1 MSEADSAGGATAS
14 GGIDEEEGGDTFSG
28 RLGLIFATIGAAIG
42 TGNIWR
48 FPRMVGANG
57 GGSFLVPWLIFLFVW
72 SVPLIIAE
80 FAIGK
85 RSRVGTVGSFR
96 IFAGRRFAWMGLWTA
111 WISTAIGFYYAVV
124 TGWCLNYFRLA
135 VSGGLNSSVDTTEVW
150 NNFLA
155 NPGLVIF
162 FQFLAVIITMAAIW
176 KGAKAIEKVNVTLM
190 VSLFILLFAAL
201 ILALI
206 MDFEDGTLDG
216 FVYMF
221 TIQPEYLV
229 KPETW
234 INGLAQSAWSC
245 SAGMGMAI
253 TYSVY
258 MRKDE
263 DTTLNAATMCLANNS
278 ISIIAGLTVM
288 MAVFSVLADPLSAV
302 SGGSSAITFLVL
314 PEVFAQAPGGPI
326 VQVTMVAMFFL
337 ALSFAALTSMISTVE
352 LCVRN
357 FVDHGIDRNVAVPAT
372 GAAIFLFGLPSAAL
386 WILIDDSTGVAF
398 PQFLEV
404 QDHIWGYG
412 LMFSGL
418 FIAYSIW
425 KYGWSRYRVW
435 QDENGLTGFNFRDY
449 LDHGVSSFRDDFI
462 NTGDNDWWIGK
473 WWDYIMYLG
482 FPLMF
487 SVLMISYFG
496 DLLFNVHEPWNPTN
510 PHGISIILLFW
521 GITAG
526 IFISLNRYV
535 LVNKMVRTG
544 GEGFPLWII
553 SGDWRL
559 EPRPLYRNVPAG
571 ADAAVEMLPGGDDPF
586 ILHAGDDLPPTF
598 IDDDGKEWQ
607 TSGPGGSGG
616 GSVGGGSSA
625 SVIDAEIA

>member
-1 MSEADSAGGATAS
+1 MSEEKTGS
-14 GGIDEEEGGDTFSG
+14 DEFSG

-57 GGSFLVPWLIFLFVW
+57 GGSFLVPWLIFLFLW

-80 FAIGK
+80 FALGK
-85 RSRVGTVGSFR
+85 RSRTGTVGTFR
-96 IFAGRRFAWMGLWTA
+96 IFAGNRFAWMGLWTA

-124 TGWCLNYFRLA
+124 TGWCINYFQTAIR
-135 VSGGLNSSVDTTEVW
+135 GGLGSEVDTVQVW
-150 NNFLA
+150 NDFLQD
-155 NPGLVIF
+155 PTQVIF
-162 FQFLAVIITMAAIW
+162 FQSLSVLITMAAIW

-201 ILALI
+201 FLSFV
-206 MDFEDGTLDG
+206 MDLDDGTLDG

-221 TIQPEYLV
+221 SIQPEYLTQ
-229 KPETW
+229 PETW
-234 INGLAQSAWSC
+234 INGLSQSAWSC

-288 MAVFSVLADPLSAV
+288 MAVFSVSDDPLGAV

-314 PEVFAQAPGGPI
+314 PEVFAQAPGGPV
-326 VQVTMVAMFFL
+326 VQLLMVTMFFL

-357 FVDHGIDRNVAVPAT
+357 FVDHGIERQKAVGFT
-372 GAAIFLFGLPSAAL
+372 TLAIFLFGLPSAAL
-386 WILIDDSTGVAF
+386 WILVDPDTGVAF

-425 KYGWSRYRVW
+425 KYGWNRYRVW
-435 QDENGLTGFNFRDY
+435 QSENDITGFNIRDY
-449 LDHGVSSFRDDFI
+449 LDNGVSSFRDDFI

-482 FPLMF
+482 FPIMF
-487 SVLMISYFG
+487 SVLILSYFS
-496 DLLFNVHEPWNPTN
+496 DLIFNVANPWDPTN
-510 PHGISIILLFW
+510 ADGITIILLFW

-526 IFISLNRYV
+526 LFISMNKYI
-535 LVNKMVRTG
+535 LVNRVLSMNG
-544 GEGFPLWII
+544 SIWPPNW
-553 SGDWRL
+553 DL
-559 EPRPLYRNVPAG
+559 EPRPLYRNVPEG
-571 ADAAVEMLPGGDDPF
+571 AEVSIDTLPGGEDPF
-586 ILHAGDDLPPTF
+586 IVEVGNSLPETF
-598 IDDDGKEWQ
+598 INDYGETQ
-607 TSGPGGSGG
+607 THTLHLQS
-616 GSVGGGSSA
+616 
-625 SVIDAEIA
+625 

>member
-1 MSEADSAGGATAS
+1 MSEGGS
-14 GGIDEEEGGDTFSG
+14 DEFSG

-57 GGSFLVPWLIFLFVW
+57 GGSFLVPWVIFLFLW

-80 FAIGK
+80 FALGK
-85 RSRVGTVGSFR
+85 RSRTGTVGTFR
-96 IFAGRRFAWMGLWTA
+96 IFAGNRFAWMGLWTA

-124 TGWCLNYFRLA
+124 TGWCINYFQTAIR
-135 VSGGLNSSVDTTEVW
+135 GGLGSEVDTVEVW
-150 NNFLA
+150 NSFLN
-155 NPGLVIF
+155 NPLEVVF
-162 FQFLAVIITMAAIW
+162 FQAIAVAITMLAIW
-176 KGAKAIEKVNVTLM
+176 KGAKAIEKVNVGLM
-190 VSLFILLFAAL
+190 ISLFVLLFAAL
-201 ILALI
+201 FLAFV
-206 MDFEDGTLDG
+206 MDLDDGSLDG

-221 TIQPEYLV
+221 SIQPEYLMQ
-229 KPETW
+229 PETW
-234 INGLAQSAWSC
+234 INGLSQSAWSC

-288 MAVFSVLADPLSAV
+288 MAVFAVVDDPLAAV

-314 PEVFAQAPGGPI
+314 PEVFAQAPGGPF
-326 VQVTMVAMFFL
+326 VQLTMVTMFFL

-357 FVDHGIDRNVAVPAT
+357 FVDHGIDRPKAVGFT
-372 GAAIFLFGLPSAAL
+372 SIAIFLFGLPSAGL
-386 WILIDDSTGVAF
+386 WILVDDSTGVVF

-425 KYGWSRYRVW
+425 KYGWNRYRVW
-435 QDENGLTGFNFRDY
+435 QEENDIEGFDFRDY

-487 SVLMISYFG
+487 SVLILSYFG
-496 DLLFNVHEPWNPTN
+496 DMLINVENPWDPTN
-510 PHGISIILLFW
+510 ANGISIILLFW
-521 GITAG
+521 GVTAG
-526 IFISLNRYV
+526 LFIGLNRYII
-535 LVNKMVRTG
+535 VNRMVPTTDD
-544 GEGFPLWII
+544 FWLLAIL
-553 SGDWRL
+553 SGNYRL
-559 EPRPLYRNVPAG
+559 EPRPLYRNVPEG
-571 ADAAVEMLPGGDDPF
+571 AEVSIETLPGGEDPY
-586 ILHAGDDLPPTF
+586 IVQAGDKLPATF
-598 IDDDGKEWQ
+598 VDDYGE
-607 TSGPGGSGG
+607 TRSHTG
-616 GSVGGGSSA
+616 A
-625 SVIDAEIA
+625 TLDAEIV

>member
-1 MSEADSAGGATAS
+1 MQAKDEAGS
-14 GGIDEEEGGDTFSG
+14 DEFSG

-57 GGSFLVPWLIFLFVW
+57 GGSFLVPWLIFLFLW

-80 FAIGK
+80 FALGK
-85 RSRVGTVGSFR
+85 RSRTGTVGTFR
-96 IFAGRRFAWMGLWTA
+96 IFAGNRFAWMGLWTA

-124 TGWCLNYFRLA
+124 TGWCINYFQTAIR
-135 VSGGLNSSVDTTEVW
+135 GGLGSEVDTVQVW
-150 NNFLA
+150 NDFLQD
-155 NPGLVIF
+155 PSQVIF
-162 FQFLAVIITMAAIW
+162 FQTLSVLITMAAIW

-201 ILALI
+201 FLSFV
-206 MDFEDGTLDG
+206 MDLDDGTLDG

-221 TIQPEYLV
+221 SIQPEYLTQ
-229 KPETW
+229 PETW
-234 INGLAQSAWSC
+234 INGLSQSAWSC

-288 MAVFSVLADPLSAV
+288 MAVFSVSDDPLGAV

-314 PEVFAQAPGGPI
+314 PEVFAQAPGGPV
-326 VQVTMVAMFFL
+326 VQLLMVTMFFL

-357 FVDHGIDRNVAVPAT
+357 FVDHGIERQKAVGFT
-372 GAAIFLFGLPSAAL
+372 TLAIFLFGVPSAAL
-386 WILIDDSTGVAF
+386 WILVDPETGVAF

-425 KYGWSRYRVW
+425 KYGWNRYRVW
-435 QDENGLTGFNFRDY
+435 QDENDITGFSLRDY
-449 LDHGVSSFRDDFI
+449 LDNGVSSFRDDFI

-482 FPLMF
+482 FPIMF
-487 SVLMISYFG
+487 GVLILSYFS
-496 DLLFNVHEPWNPTN
+496 DLILNVSNPWDPTN
-510 PHGISIILLFW
+510 ADGITIILLFW
-521 GITAG
+521 GVTAG
-526 IFISLNRYV
+526 LFISMNKYI
-535 LVNKMVRTG
+535 LVNRVLSMNGTIW
-544 GEGFPLWII
+544 PPSW
-553 SGDWRL
+553 DL
-559 EPRPLYRNVPAG
+559 EPRPLYRNVPVG
-571 ADAAVEMLPGGDDPF
+571 AEVSIDTLPGGEDPF
-586 ILHAGDDLPPTF
+586 IIEVGESLPETYVNEYGETQTHTLHA
-598 IDDDGKEWQ
+598 Q
-607 TSGPGGSGG
+607 S
-616 GSVGGGSSA
+616 
-625 SVIDAEIA
+625 

>member
-1 MSEADSAGGATAS
+1 MNPQTETSS
-14 GGIDEEEGGDTFSG
+14 DEISG

-57 GGSFLVPWLIFLFVW
+57 GGSFLIPWLIFLFVW
-72 SVPLIIAE
+72 SIPLIIAE
-80 FAIGK
+80 FALGK
-85 RSRVGTVGSFR
+85 RSRTGTVGTFR

-124 TGWCLNYFRLA
+124 TGWCVNYFLTAIR
-135 VSGGLNSSVDTTEVW
+135 GGLGQEVDTIEVW
-150 NNFLA
+150 NNFLQS
-155 NPGLVIF
+155 PEQVVF
-162 FQFLAVIITMAAIW
+162 FQAVAVAITMAAIW
-176 KGAKAIEKVNVTLM
+176 RGAKAIEKANVTLM
-190 VSLFILLFAAL
+190 VSLFFLLFVAL
-201 ILALI
+201 FLSFV
-206 MDFEDGTLDG
+206 MDVRDGSLDG

-221 TIQPEYLV
+221 SIQPEYLMQ
-229 KPETW
+229 PETW
-234 INGLAQSAWSC
+234 INGLSQSAWSC

-288 MAVFSVLADPLSAV
+288 MAVFAVVADPLSAV

-326 VQVTMVAMFFL
+326 IQLLMVSTFFL

-357 FVDHGIDRNVAVPAT
+357 FVDHGFDRSQAVGFT
-372 GAAIFLFGLPSAAL
+372 GLTIFLFGLPSAMV
-386 WILIDDSTGVAF
+386 WILIDESTGVAF

-425 KYGWSRYRVW
+425 SYGWSRYKAW
-435 QDENGLTGFNFRDY
+435 QDKNGVEGFDLREY
-449 LDHGVSSFRDDFI
+449 IDHGVSSFRDDFI
-462 NTGDNDWWIGK
+462 NTGDNDWWIGR
-473 WWDYIMYLG
+473 WWDVIMYLG

-487 SVLMISYFG
+487 SVLMLSYFG
-496 DLLFNVHEPWNPTN
+496 DLLANVHDPWNPTN

-521 GITAG
+521 GVTATL
-526 IFISLNRYV
+526 FVSLNKYV
-535 LVNKMVRTG
+535 LVNRLVPVDRANPAPW
-544 GEGFPLWII
+544 PLYIL
-553 SGDWRL
+553 SGDYEI
-559 EPRPLYRNVPAG
+559 EPRPLFRNVPEG
-571 ADAAVEMLPGGDDPF
+571 ADAPIHMLPGGDDPF
-586 ILHAGDDLPPTF
+586 VVQVGEQLPDSFVDQHGESRPHSRST
-598 IDDDGKEWQ
+598 IE
-607 TSGPGGSGG
+607 
-616 GSVGGGSSA
+616 
-625 SVIDAEIA
+625 AELA

>member
-1 MSEADSAGGATAS
+1 MSEGGS
-14 GGIDEEEGGDTFSG
+14 DEFSG

-57 GGSFLVPWLIFLFVW
+57 GGSFLVPWLIFLFLW

-80 FAIGK
+80 FALGK
-85 RSRVGTVGSFR
+85 RSRTGTVGTFR
-96 IFAGRRFAWMGLWTA
+96 IFAGKRFAWMGLWTA

-124 TGWCLNYFRLA
+124 TGWCLNYFQTAIR
-135 VSGGLNSSVDTTEVW
+135 GGLGSEVDTVEVW
-150 NNFLA
+150 NSFLQ
-155 NPGLVIF
+155 NPMEVVF
-162 FQFLAVIITMAAIW
+162 FQALAVAITMLAIW
-176 KGAKAIEKVNVTLM
+176 KGAKAIEKVNVGLM
-190 VSLFILLFAAL
+190 ISLFVLLFAAL
-201 ILALI
+201 FLSFV
-206 MDFEDGTLDG
+206 MDLEDGSLDG

-221 TIQPEYLV
+221 SIQPEYLMQ
-229 KPETW
+229 PETW
-234 INGLAQSAWSC
+234 INGLSQSAWSC

-288 MAVFSVLADPLSAV
+288 MAVFAVVDDPLAAV

-326 VQVTMVAMFFL
+326 VQLAMVTMFFL

-357 FVDHGIDRNVAVPAT
+357 FVDHGISRPKAVGFT
-372 GAAIFLFGLPSAAL
+372 SLAIFFFGLPSAMT
-386 WILIDDSTGVAF
+386 WILVDDSTGVAF

-425 KYGWSRYRVW
+425 KYGWNRYRVW
-435 QDENGLTGFNFRDY
+435 QEENDITGFSLRDY
-449 LDHGVSSFRDDFI
+449 LDNGVSSFRDDFI

-487 SVLMISYFG
+487 SVLILSYFV
-496 DLLFNVHEPWNPTN
+496 DMLVNVDNPWDPTN
-510 PHGISIILLFW
+510 ANGISIILLFW
-521 GITAG
+521 GITASL
-526 IFISLNRYV
+526 FIGFNRFIIVNRIVPTTDEPWPLAV
-535 LVNKMVRTG
+535 LSRNFT
-544 GEGFPLWII
+544 
-553 SGDWRL
+553 L
-559 EPRPLYRNVPAG
+559 EPRPLYRNVPEG
-571 ADAAVEMLPGGDDPF
+571 ADVPIDTLPGGEDPF
-586 ILHAGDDLPPTF
+586 IVEVGENLPKTFVDDYGETR
-598 IDDDGKEWQ
+598 
-607 TSGPGGSGG
+607 THT
-616 GSVGGGSSA
+616 GSS
-625 SVIDAEIA
+625 IEAELA

>member
-1 MSEADSAGGATAS
+1 MA
-14 GGIDEEEGGDTFSG
+14 EGGSDEFSG

-57 GGSFLVPWLIFLFVW
+57 GGSFLVPWLIFLFLW

-80 FAIGK
+80 FALGK
-85 RSRVGTVGSFR
+85 RSRTGTVGTFR
-96 IFAGRRFAWMGLWTA
+96 IFAGKRFAWMGLWTA

-124 TGWCLNYFRLA
+124 TGWCINYFQTAIR
-135 VSGGLNSSVDTTEVW
+135 GGLGSEVDTVEVW
-150 NNFLA
+150 NSFLQ
-155 NPGLVIF
+155 NPMEVVF
-162 FQFLAVIITMAAIW
+162 FQAIAVAITMLAIW
-176 KGAKAIEKVNVTLM
+176 KGAKAIEKVNVGLM
-190 VSLFILLFAAL
+190 ISLFILLFAAL
-201 ILALI
+201 FLAFV
-206 MDFEDGTLDG
+206 MDLEDGTLDG

-221 TIQPEYLV
+221 SIQPEYLAQ
-229 KPETW
+229 PETW
-234 INGLAQSAWSC
+234 INGLSQSAWSC

-288 MAVFSVLADPLSAV
+288 MAVFAVVDDPLAAV

-314 PEVFAQAPGGPI
+314 PEVFAQAPGGPV
-326 VQVTMVAMFFL
+326 VQLAMVTMFFL

-357 FVDHGIDRNVAVPAT
+357 FVDHGIERPQAVGFT
-372 GAAIFLFGLPSAAL
+372 SLAIFFFGLPSAAT
-386 WILIDDSTGVAF
+386 WILVDDSTGVAF

-425 KYGWSRYRVW
+425 KYGWNRYRAW
-435 QDENGLTGFNFRDY
+435 QEENDISGFSIRDY
-449 LDHGVSSFRDDFI
+449 LDNGVSSFRDDFI

-482 FPLMF
+482 FPIMFAILMG
-487 SVLMISYFG
+487 SYFV
-496 DLLFNVHEPWNPTN
+496 DLLLNVDNPWDPTN
-510 PHGISIILLFW
+510 PKGITIVLLFW
-521 GITAG
+521 GVTA
-526 IFISLNRYV
+526 IVFLFLNRW
-535 LVNKMVRTG
+535 LV
-544 GEGFPLWII
+544 
-553 SGDWRL
+553 S
-559 EPRPLYRNVPAG
+559 RPLYRNVPEG
-571 ADAAVEMLPGGDDPF
+571 AEVPIDTLPGGEDDM
-586 ILHAGDDLPPTF
+586 ILQLGEVWT
-598 IDDDGKEWQ
+598 
-607 TSGPGGSGG
+607 GGNLDN
-616 GSVGGGSSA
+616 SSE
-625 SVIDAEIA
+625 STVLTAELA

>member
-1 MSEADSAGGATAS
+1 MA
-14 GGIDEEEGGDTFSG
+14 EGGSDEFSG
-28 RLGLIFATIGAAIG
+28 RLGLIFAAIGAAIG

-57 GGSFLVPWLIFLFVW
+57 GGSFLVPWLIFLFLW

-80 FAIGK
+80 FALGK
-85 RSRVGTVGSFR
+85 RSRTGTVGTFR
-96 IFAGRRFAWMGLWTA
+96 IFAGKRFAWMGLWTA

-124 TGWCLNYFRLA
+124 TGWCINYFQTAIR
-135 VSGGLNSSVDTTEVW
+135 GGLGSEVDTVEVW
-150 NNFLA
+150 NSFLQ
-155 NPGLVIF
+155 NPMEVVF
-162 FQFLAVIITMAAIW
+162 FQSIAVAITMLAIW
-176 KGAKAIEKVNVTLM
+176 KGAKAIEKVNVSLM
-190 VSLFILLFAAL
+190 ISLFVLLFAAL
-201 ILALI
+201 FLSFV
-206 MDFEDGTLDG
+206 MDLEDGSLDG

-221 TIQPEYLV
+221 SIQPEYLAQ
-229 KPETW
+229 PETW
-234 INGLAQSAWSC
+234 INGLSQSAWSC

-288 MAVFSVLADPLSAV
+288 MAVFAVVDDPLAAV

-314 PEVFAQAPGGPI
+314 PEVFAQAPGGPV
-326 VQVTMVAMFFL
+326 VQLAMVTMFFL

-357 FVDHGIDRNVAVPAT
+357 FVDHGIERPQAVGFT
-372 GAAIFLFGLPSAAL
+372 SLAIFFFGLPSAAT
-386 WILIDDSTGVAF
+386 WILVDDSTGVAF

-425 KYGWSRYRVW
+425 KYGWNRYRVW
-435 QDENGLTGFNFRDY
+435 QEENDITGFSLQDY
-449 LDHGVSSFRDDFI
+449 LENGVSSFRDDFI

-482 FPLMF
+482 FPIMF
-487 SVLMISYFG
+487 SVLILSYFA
-496 DLLFNVHEPWNPTN
+496 DMLANVDNPWDPTN
-510 PHGISIILLFW
+510 ANGISIILLFW
-521 GITAG
+521 GVTAG
-526 IFISLNRYV
+526 LFIGLNRFIIINRIVPTTGNPWPLAV
-535 LVNKMVRTG
+535 L
-544 GEGFPLWII
+544 
-553 SGDWRL
+553 SGNFTL
-559 EPRPLYRNVPAG
+559 EPRPLYRNVPEG
-571 ADAAVEMLPGGDDPF
+571 AEVPIDTLPGGDDPF
-586 ILHAGDDLPPTF
+586 IVEVGEALPESFVDDYGETRPHT
-598 IDDDGKEWQ
+598 
-607 TSGPGGSGG
+607 
-616 GSVGGGSSA
+616 GSS
-625 SVIDAEIA
+625 IEAELA

>member
-1 MSEADSAGGATAS
+1 MEAKGEAGS
-14 GGIDEEEGGDTFSG
+14 DEFSG

-57 GGSFLVPWLIFLFVW
+57 GGSFLVPWLIFLFLW

-80 FAIGK
+80 FALGK
-85 RSRVGTVGSFR
+85 RSRTGTVGTFR
-96 IFAGRRFAWMGLWTA
+96 IFAGNRFAWMGLWTA

-124 TGWCLNYFRLA
+124 TGWCINYFQTAIR
-135 VSGGLNSSVDTTEVW
+135 GGLGSEVDTVQVW
-150 NNFLA
+150 NDFLQD
-155 NPGLVIF
+155 PSQVIF
-162 FQFLAVIITMAAIW
+162 FQTLSVLITMAAIW
-176 KGAKAIEKVNVTLM
+176 KGARAIEKVNVTLM

-201 ILALI
+201 FLSFV
-206 MDFEDGTLDG
+206 MDLDDGTLDG

-221 TIQPEYLV
+221 SIQPEYLTQ
-229 KPETW
+229 PETW
-234 INGLAQSAWSC
+234 INGLSQSAWSC

-288 MAVFSVLADPLSAV
+288 MAVFSVSDDPLGAV

-326 VQVTMVAMFFL
+326 VQLLMVTMFFL

-357 FVDHGIDRNVAVPAT
+357 FVDHGIERQKAVGFT
-372 GAAIFLFGLPSAAL
+372 TLAIFLFGLPSAAL
-386 WILIDDSTGVAF
+386 WILVDPETGVAF

-425 KYGWSRYRVW
+425 KYGWNRYRVW
-435 QDENGLTGFNFRDY
+435 QDENDITGFNLRDY
-449 LDHGVSSFRDDFI
+449 LDNGVSSFRDDFI

-482 FPLMF
+482 FPIMF
-487 SVLMISYFG
+487 GVLILSYFS
-496 DLLFNVHEPWNPTN
+496 DLILNVNNPWDPTN
-510 PHGISIILLFW
+510 ADGITIILLFW
-521 GITAG
+521 GVTAG
-526 IFISLNRYV
+526 LFISMNKYI
-535 LVNKMVRTG
+535 LVNRVLSMNGTIW
-544 GEGFPLWII
+544 PPSW
-553 SGDWRL
+553 DL
-559 EPRPLYRNVPAG
+559 EPRPLYRNVPVG
-571 ADAAVEMLPGGDDPF
+571 AEVSIDTLPGGEDPF
-586 ILHAGDDLPPTF
+586 IIEVGESLPETFVNEYGETQTHTLHA
-598 IDDDGKEWQ
+598 Q
-607 TSGPGGSGG
+607 S
-616 GSVGGGSSA
+616 
-625 SVIDAEIA
+625 

>member
-1 MSEADSAGGATAS
+1 MA
-14 GGIDEEEGGDTFSG
+14 EGGSDEFSG

-57 GGSFLVPWLIFLFVW
+57 GGSFLVPWLIFLFLW

-80 FAIGK
+80 FALGK
-85 RSRVGTVGSFR
+85 RSRTGTVGTFR
-96 IFAGRRFAWMGLWTA
+96 IFAGKRFAWMGLWTA

-124 TGWCLNYFRLA
+124 TGWCINYFQTAIR
-135 VSGGLNSSVDTTEVW
+135 GGLGSEVDTVEVW
-150 NNFLA
+150 NSFLQ
-155 NPGLVIF
+155 NPMEVVF
-162 FQFLAVIITMAAIW
+162 FQAIAVAITMLAIW
-176 KGAKAIEKVNVTLM
+176 KGAKAIEKVNVSLM
-190 VSLFILLFAAL
+190 ISLFVLLFAAL
-201 ILALI
+201 FLSFV
-206 MDFEDGTLDG
+206 MDLEDGSLDG

-221 TIQPEYLV
+221 SIQPEYLV
-229 KPETW
+229 QPETW
-234 INGLAQSAWSC
+234 INGLSQSAWSC

-288 MAVFSVLADPLSAV
+288 MAVFAVVDDPLAAV

-314 PEVFAQAPGGPI
+314 PEVFAQAPGGPV
-326 VQVTMVAMFFL
+326 VQLAMVTMFFL

-357 FVDHGIDRNVAVPAT
+357 FVDHGIERPQAVGFT
-372 GAAIFLFGLPSAAL
+372 SLAIFFFGLPSAAT
-386 WILIDDSTGVAF
+386 WILVDDSTGVAF

-425 KYGWSRYRVW
+425 KYGWNRYRVW
-435 QDENGLTGFNFRDY
+435 QEENDISGFSLRDY
-449 LDHGVSSFRDDFI
+449 LDNGVSSFRDDFI

-487 SVLMISYFG
+487 SVLILSYFA
-496 DLLFNVHEPWNPTN
+496 DMLANVDNPWDPTN
-510 PHGISIILLFW
+510 ANGISIILLFW

-526 IFISLNRYV
+526 LFIGLNRFIIINRIV
-535 LVNKMVRTG
+535 PTSGNPW
-544 GEGFPLWII
+544 PLALL
-553 SGDWRL
+553 SGNFTL
-559 EPRPLYRNVPAG
+559 EPRPLYRNVPEG
-571 ADAAVEMLPGGDDPF
+571 AEVPIDTLPGGEDPF
-586 ILHAGDDLPPTF
+586 IVEVGENLPETF
-598 IDDDGKEWQ
+598 IDDYGETKPH
-607 TSGPGGSGG
+607 TGS
-616 GSVGGGSSA
+616 
-625 SVIDAEIA
+625 IIEAEIGYSYDQV

>member
-1 MSEADSAGGATAS
+1 MA
-14 GGIDEEEGGDTFSG
+14 EGGSDEFSG

-57 GGSFLVPWLIFLFVW
+57 GGSFLVPWLIFLFLW

-80 FAIGK
+80 FALGK
-85 RSRVGTVGSFR
+85 RSRTGTVGTFR
-96 IFAGRRFAWMGLWTA
+96 IFAGKRFAWMGLWTA

-124 TGWCLNYFRLA
+124 TGWCINYFQTA
-135 VSGGLNSSVDTTEVW
+135 VRGGLGSEVDTVEVW
-150 NNFLA
+150 NSFLQ
-155 NPGLVIF
+155 NPMEVVF
-162 FQFLAVIITMAAIW
+162 FQAIAVAITMLAIW
-176 KGAKAIEKVNVTLM
+176 KGAKAIEKVNVGLM
-190 VSLFILLFAAL
+190 ISLFILLFAAL
-201 ILALI
+201 FLAFV
-206 MDFEDGTLDG
+206 MDLEDGTLDG

-221 TIQPEYLV
+221 SIQPEYLAQ
-229 KPETW
+229 PETW
-234 INGLAQSAWSC
+234 INGLSQSAWSC

-288 MAVFSVLADPLSAV
+288 MAVFAVVDDPLAAV

-314 PEVFAQAPGGPI
+314 PEVFAQAPGGPV
-326 VQVTMVAMFFL
+326 VQLAMVTMFFL

-357 FVDHGIDRNVAVPAT
+357 FVDHGIERPQAVGFT
-372 GAAIFLFGLPSAAL
+372 SLAIFFFGLPSAMT
-386 WILIDDSTGVAF
+386 WILVDDSTGVAF

-435 QDENGLTGFNFRDY
+435 QEENDITGFSLRDY
-449 LDHGVSSFRDDFI
+449 LDNGVSSFRDDFI

-487 SVLMISYFG
+487 SVLILSYFA
-496 DLLFNVHEPWNPTN
+496 DMLVNVDNPWDPTN
-510 PHGISIILLFW
+510 ANGISIILLFW

-526 IFISLNRYV
+526 LFIGLNRFIIINRIV
-535 LVNKMVRTG
+535 PTSGNPW
-544 GEGFPLWII
+544 PLALL
-553 SGDWRL
+553 SGNFTL
-559 EPRPLYRNVPAG
+559 EPRPLYRNVPEG
-571 ADAAVEMLPGGDDPF
+571 AEVPIDTLPGGDDPF
-586 ILHAGDDLPPTF
+586 IVEVGEELPETF
-598 IDDDGKEWQ
+598 VDEYGETIPH
-607 TSGPGGSGG
+607 T
-616 GSVGGGSSA
+616 GSS
-625 SVIDAEIA
+625 IEAELA

>member
-1 MSEADSAGGATAS
+1 
-14 GGIDEEEGGDTFSG
+14 
-28 RLGLIFATIGAAIG
+28 L
-42 TGNIWR
+42 
-48 FPRMVGANG
+48 
-57 GGSFLVPWLIFLFVW
+57 FLW

-80 FAIGK
+80 FALGK
-85 RSRVGTVGSFR
+85 RSRTGTVGTFR
-96 IFAGRRFAWMGLWTA
+96 IFAGNRFAWMGLWTA

-124 TGWCLNYFRLA
+124 TGWCINYFQTAIR
-135 VSGGLNSSVDTTEVW
+135 GGLGSEVDTVQVW
-150 NNFLA
+150 NDFLQD
-155 NPGLVIF
+155 PSQVIF
-162 FQFLAVIITMAAIW
+162 FQTLSVLITMAAIW

-201 ILALI
+201 FLSFV
-206 MDFEDGTLDG
+206 MDLDDGTLDG

-221 TIQPEYLV
+221 SIQPEYLTQ
-229 KPETW
+229 PETW
-234 INGLAQSAWSC
+234 INGLSQSAWSC

-288 MAVFSVLADPLSAV
+288 MAVFSVSDDPLGAV

-314 PEVFAQAPGGPI
+314 PEVFAQAPGGPV
-326 VQVTMVAMFFL
+326 VQLLMVTMFFL

-357 FVDHGIDRNVAVPAT
+357 FVDHGIERKKAVGFT
-372 GAAIFLFGLPSAAL
+372 TLAIFLFGLPSAAL
-386 WILIDDSTGVAF
+386 WILVDADTGVAF

-425 KYGWSRYRVW
+425 KYGWNRYRVW
-435 QDENGLTGFNFRDY
+435 QDENDITGFSFRDY
-449 LDHGVSSFRDDFI
+449 LDNGVSSFRDDFI

-482 FPLMF
+482 FPIMF
-487 SVLMISYFG
+487 GVLILSYFS
-496 DLLFNVHEPWNPTN
+496 DLILNVSNPWDPTN
-510 PHGISIILLFW
+510 ADGITIILLFW

-526 IFISLNRYV
+526 LFISMNKYI
-535 LVNKMVRTG
+535 LVNRVLSMNGTIW
-544 GEGFPLWII
+544 PPSW
-553 SGDWRL
+553 DL
-559 EPRPLYRNVPAG
+559 EPRPLYRNVPVG
-571 ADAAVEMLPGGDDPF
+571 AEVSIDTLPGGEDPF
-586 ILHAGDDLPPTF
+586 IIEVGESLPETFVNEYGETQTHTLHA
-598 IDDDGKEWQ
+598 Q
-607 TSGPGGSGG
+607 S
-616 GSVGGGSSA
+616 
-625 SVIDAEIA
+625 